1 MFSKYLK
8 KRKKIGIKNILL
20 KRIFSLKTALLAY
33 SASSIIDLITI
44 ALASKIFSILISQ
57 ELNYS
62 GIVFACLCF
71 LIIIL
76 RAFLVYTLRR
86 YSFSK
91 ILEKKSNDESKIVK
105 RFIQQRIY
113 SDLDDE
119 ENTISSYKEN
129 LINSSNVAAINFDI
143 PVISLSAEILFAIGG
158 ILFLI
163 RNLGVKIFIFNFPLF
178 FILLLFS
185 RYVAKKL
192 HRLGKIIL
200 KSTEERLRSIDNVA
214 EISIE
219 LSALKKYHPLLKNFS
234 RVNNPFNKIMS
245 DQLTT
250 SNMMQISIESS
261 ALIII
266 LISIISVITNSTNT
280 SLANSASALAVLSRM
295 VPSITRSIAFF
306 AQLQF
311 GITPVL
317 RLAKL
322 GIDDYHR

>member
-1 MFSKYLK
+1 MFSKNYK
-8 KRKKIGIKNILL
+8 KRKKIVTKNILL
-20 KRIFSLKTALLAY
+20 KRIFSLKTALFAY

-44 ALASKIFSILISQ
+44 GVASKIFSILISQ
-57 ELNYS
+57 KLNNT
-62 GIVFACLCF
+62 GIFFACICF
-71 LIIIL
+71 LIMIL
-76 RAFLVYTLRR
+76 RAFLVYLLRR
-86 YSFSK
+86 YSFFK

-105 RFIQQRIY
+105 KFIQERIY

-119 ENTISSYKEN
+119 ENNISSYKEN

-143 PVISLSAEILFAIGG
+143 PVVSISAEILFAIGG
-158 ILFLI
+158 ILFLVS
-163 RNLGVKIFIFNFPLF
+163 NLGFKVFIFNFPLF

-185 RYVAKKL
+185 RFVAKKL
-192 HRLGKIIL
+192 HKLGKIIL

-219 LSALKKYHPLLKNFS
+219 LSALKRYNPLLRSFS
-234 RVNNPFNKIMS
+234 KVNNPFNKIIS
-245 DQLTT
+245 DQLIT
-250 SNMMQISIESS
+250 SNMMQITIESS

-266 LISIISVITNSTNT
+266 LISILSFITNSTNT
-280 SLANSASALAVLSRM
+280 SLASSASALAVLSRM

-311 GITPVL
+311 GIPPVI

-322 GIDDYHR
+322 GIDDYPG

>member
-1 MFSKYLK
+1 MMNLK
-8 KRKKIGIKNILL
+8 LL
-20 KRIFSLKTALLAY
+20 K
-33 SASSIIDLITI
+33 DL
-44 ALASKIFSILISQ
+44 F
-57 ELNYS
+57 
-62 GIVFACLCF
+62 
-71 LIIIL
+71 
-76 RAFLVYTLRR
+76 
-86 YSFSK
+86 
-91 ILEKKSNDESKIVK
+91 KKK
-105 RFIQQRIY
+105 IY

-119 ENTISSYKEN
+119 ENNISSYKEN

-178 FILLLFS
+178 FILLIFS
-185 RYVAKKL
+185 KYIAKKL
-192 HRLGKIIL
+192 HKLGKIIL

-219 LSALKKYHPLLKNFS
+219 LSALKKYDPLLKNFS
-234 RVNNPFNKIMS
+234 KVNNPFNKIMS

-266 LISIISVITNSTNT
+266 LISIISVITNSTNIFSKLCFGFSCFIKNGT
-280 SLANSASALAVLSRM
+280 
-295 VPSITRSIAFF
+295 SITRSIAFF

-311 GITPVL
+311 GIPPVL